1 MRPSGAEPAVRSSGN
16 SRVSCA
22 MVHNALMTDLQRSA
36 LIVGVDAATFQQLA
50 TRLRRAGFVS
60 DWVGSAGEAVDLVA
74 LLPFDAVIVSFPLV
88 EVSPRQFLA
97 TVRRPEGPCRSTAVV
112 FLAHSAYLD
121 EAQRLVGQGVN
132 AVFPFA
138 DAAELLAARLRAL
151 VDVAP
156 RFPLRV
162 MSRLQGRLAGSTTL
176 CQTEN
181 ISASGMLLRVD
192 QQVPVGGEV
201 RFELTLPG
209 DTKPLRGSGTV
220 VRHTYERRERVSGL
234 GIRFVSFE
242 EDGQARLEAYL
253 MSL

>member
-1 MRPSGAEPAVRSSGN
+1 
-16 SRVSCA
+16 
-22 MVHNALMTDLQRSA
+22 MVHNVPMTDLQRSA
-36 LIVGVDAATFQQLA
+36 LIVGVDAAAFRQLA

-60 DWVGSAGEAVDLVA
+60 DWVGSASEAVDLVS
-74 LLPFDAVIVSFPLV
+74 LLPFDAVIVAFPLV
-88 EVSPRQFLA
+88 EVSARQFLA
-97 TVRRPEGPCRSTAVV
+97 TLRQPDGPCRASALV
-112 FLAHSAYLD
+112 FLAHEADLD
-121 EAQRLVGQGVN
+121 EANRFVGQGVN

-162 MSRLQGRLAGSTTL
+162 MSRLQGRLAGTTTL

-192 QQVPVGGEV
+192 QQVPVGGDV
-201 RFELTLPG
+201 RFELMLPG

-220 VRHTYERRERVSGL
+220 VRHTYERRERISGL
-234 GIRFVSFE
+234 GIRFVGFE
-242 EDGQARLEAYL
+242 EDGQARLETYL